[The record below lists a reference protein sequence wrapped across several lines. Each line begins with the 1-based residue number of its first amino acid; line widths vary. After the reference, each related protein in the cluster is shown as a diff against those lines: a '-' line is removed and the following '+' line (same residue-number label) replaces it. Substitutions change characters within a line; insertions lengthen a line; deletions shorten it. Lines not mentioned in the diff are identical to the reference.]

1 MHLDAR
7 YSAIC
12 RFVTIILVILPV
24 LAGRVSAEGVRHGLA
39 IYGEPALPTNFK
51 HLPYADPAAPQG
63 GRLTQAQDGSFDS
76 LNPFILKGNAPA
88 AMVPYVV
95 QPLMYR
101 SADEPFTVYGLLAE
115 TVETPPDRSWVEFT
129 LNAKARFSDGT
140 PVRAEDVAFS
150 WALLRDRGRPAQRS
164 AYGQVNSAEMKGERG
179 IRFNLTGGNYELPL
193 ILALM
198 PIFAK
203 HATDPETFEQTSF
216 SMPLGSGPYLLGAVN
231 PGSSLTLRR
240 NPAFWGKDLPVLQG
254 LYNFDELKF
263 DFYRDPNALFEAFK
277 SGLYDIRIET
287 SPVRW
292 LTAYEIGAVR
302 DGAIVRETARFSSPK
317 PLTGFVFNTRRP
329 IFADVRVREALSTM
343 FDFEWLNANLFSGV
357 YTRTGSYF
365 PDSDLSSS
373 GRTPDV
379 REAAL
384 LLPFKTELSPPILE
398 GKYRP
403 PVSDGSGRDRSL
415 VHAAS
420 ARMQE
425 AGYSIRNGTMR
436 SNGGVPLAFEILV
449 TTREKQQVAAAYADS
464 LLLIGVKATVRLVDS
479 SQYWAR
485 LRAFDYDMIVE
496 TYVNSASPGNE
507 QLNRWSS
514 AAAAR
519 EGSLNYPGV
528 KSKAVD
534 ATLAALIAA
543 RQPEDYQAAVRA
555 LDRALLSGFYIVPL
569 YFAPERWIA
578 HSKSVSHPKS
588 WARFDLTPDTWW
600 TERR

>member
-1 MHLDAR
+1 MCGPA
-7 YSAIC
+7 SAD
-12 RFVTIILVILPV
+12 
-24 LAGRVSAEGVRHGLA
+24 GRHHGLA
-39 IYGEPALPTNFK
+39 IYGEPALPPDFR
-51 HLPYADPAAPQG
+51 HLPYADPAAPKG

-76 LNPFILKGNAPA
+76 LNPFIIKGNAPA

-115 TVETPPDRSWVEFT
+115 TVETPTDRSWVEFT
-129 LNAKARFSDGT
+129 LNPKARFSDGVAVT
-140 PVRAEDVAFS
+140 AEDVAFS

-164 AYGQVNSAEMKGERG
+164 AYGQVKSVEMKGERG
-179 IRFNLTGGNYELPL
+179 IRFILGGGNYELPM

-198 PIFAK
+198 PVFAK
-203 HATDPETFEQTSF
+203 HATDPEKFEQTGF
-216 SMPLGSGPYLLGAVN
+216 TMPLGSGPYVLGDIN

-240 NPAFWGKDLPVLQG
+240 NPAFWGSDLPILQG
-254 LYNFDELKF
+254 LYNFDEMKF

-277 SGLYDIRIET
+277 SGLHDIRVET

-292 LTAYEIGAVR
+292 LTGYDIPAVR
-302 DGAIVRETARFSSPK
+302 DGSIIRETARFSAPK

-329 IFADVRVREALSTM
+329 IFADARTREALSAM

-357 YTRTGSYF
+357 YKRTGSFF
-365 PDSDLSSS
+365 PDSDLSSL
-373 GRTPDV
+373 GRAPDQ

-384 LLPFKTELSPPILE
+384 LAPYKAEIAPAMLDGS
-398 GKYRP
+398 YRP

-415 VHAAS
+415 SHAATT
-420 ARMQE
+420 RLQE
-425 AGYSIRNGTMR
+425 AGYALKDGSMR
-436 SNGGVPLAFEILV
+436 AGGGPPLAFEILV
-449 TTREKQQVAAAYADS
+449 TTREKQQIAAAYADS
-464 LLLIGVKATVRLVDS
+464 LRLIGVRATVRLVDS

-507 QLNRWSS
+507 QINRWSS
-514 AAAAR
+514 AAAGR

-528 KSKAVD
+528 RSKAVD
-534 ATLAALIAA
+534 AMVAALIAA
-543 RQPEDYQAAVRA
+543 RQPEDFRAAVRS

-569 YFAPERWIA
+569 YYAPERWIA
-578 HSKSVSHPKS
+578 HAKAVSHPKS
-588 WARFDLTPDTWW
+588 WARFELTPDSWW
-600 TERR
+600 TDRR